1 MTAERIKNFKK
12 QGIDLLRAK
21 EVLRLN
27 DAAFMKEHNFGKLE
41 EFSDEDLKRLKKL
54 LQVHWHPD
62 RVISDPS
69 KMEIHAANF
78 KILDQVFELVKEFL
92 FQIRRGKWKPGS
104 ASSSSEEG
112 KKNTWEE
119 QANKAKDNFKK
130 RTEKAEQAARE
141 EGAKNNSGWK
151 DFTGSSS
158 KDKETA
164 WQRSERE
171 RKARDKERSQRAAR
185 ANKSQKTK
193 SKPSP
198 KEVEYAEGLM
208 EAAKELIETR
218 DPARIERLE
227 KVIGAYK
234 RSLDRER
241 AEREERDRYNCMG
254 QDELDNAFLGSR
266 SSSEVKD
273 LLASGANINATNKHG
288 ETLLIVACRET
299 WEGIIE
305 ELLKPEY
312 KADVTIVDNYR
323 HAAVSYAL
331 LHGNFRLATQI
342 LERGGYRQNL
352 EALRVSN
359 LSMKSHAERFFV
371 PAPQG
376 SPEREMVY
384 TLNAYNDGYFI

>member
-1 MTAERIKNFKK
+1 
-12 QGIDLLRAK
+12 
-21 EVLRLN
+21 
-27 DAAFMKEHNFGKLE
+27 MKEHNFGKLE

-130 RTEKAEQAARE
+130 RTEKLSKRQEKRE
-141 EGAKNNSGWK
+141 LRTILGGKILLAHRLRTKKLLGN
-151 DFTGSSS
+151 
-158 KDKETA
+158 A
-164 WQRSERE
+164 QSERE
-171 RKARDKERSQRAAR
+171 KLEIKKDPRGLLERINPKKPNQ
-185 ANKSQKTK
+185 
-193 SKPSP
+193 KPSP

-359 LSMKSHAERFFV
+359 LSMKSTQRGFLFLLLRDLQKEKW
-371 PAPQG
+371 
-376 SPEREMVY
+376 SI
-384 TLNAYNDGYFI
+384 L